1 MPEAPR
7 AQLAELKI
15 HAQDDFIGLAKR
27 VATSLGGL
35 VGFNLEKID
44 ELAIA
49 VTQACG
55 SAIEQAE
62 DAWGPG
68 ATLKLTFSA
77 NQNAIYVDVDTIA
90 PSTPEALE
98 ALPRALQQARQAEV
112 EERRAHQAQR
122 ARAQADIE
130 RAVAREM
137 IRLFVDEFLPQV
149 DTSRRQVRY
158 RMVKYLIS

>member
-1 MPEAPR
+1 MSEAPR

-35 VGFNLEKID
+35 VGFDLEKID

-98 ALPRALQQARQAEV
+98 ALPSALQRARRTELQGRHAP
-112 EERRAHQAQR
+112 AQR
-122 ARAQADIE
+122 AQAQADIE